1 MFHRYANMNLEGK
14 YMELGIENVYDNKIL
29 LENYMGLLNSLSRE
43 YKMKLVEYL
52 NIDIKN
58 NVMPETDWIDR
69 LYGSF
74 ISDKSA
80 EDMISEI
87 RSNRRFNRRELE
99 F

>member
-1 MFHRYANMNLEGK
+1 MYVNMNSEGK
-14 YMELGIENVYDNKIL
+14 YMELGMEKVYDNTVL

-43 YKMKLVEYL
+43 YKIKLVEYL
-52 NIDIKN
+52 NSDIKN
-58 NVMPETDWIDR
+58 NVVPEADWIDK

-74 ISDKSA
+74 VSDKSV

-87 RSNRRFNRRELE
+87 RSSRRFNRGAIE

>member
-1 MFHRYANMNLEGK
+1 
-14 YMELGIENVYDNKIL
+14 MELGIENVYDNKVL

-52 NIDIKN
+52 NTDIKN
-58 NVMPETDWIDR
+58 NVVPEADWIDR

-74 ISDKSA
+74 ESDKSA

-87 RSNRRFNRRELE
+87 WSGRRFNRGVVE

>member
-1 MFHRYANMNLEGK
+1 MEGK
-14 YMELGIENVYDNKIL
+14 HMELGMENAYDNKVL

-52 NIDIKN
+52 NTDIKN
-58 NVMPETDWIDR
+58 NVVPETDWIDR

-74 ISDKSA
+74 ESDKSA

-87 RSNRRFNRRELE
+87 WSGRRFNRGVVE

>member
-1 MFHRYANMNLEGK
+1 
-14 YMELGIENVYDNKIL
+14 MELGIENAYDNTVL
-29 LENYMGLLNSLSRE
+29 LENYTGLLNSLSRE

-52 NIDIKN
+52 TTDIKN
-58 NVMPETDWIDR
+58 NVVPEADWIDR

-74 ISDKSA
+74 VSDKSA

-87 RSNRRFNRRELE
+87 RSSRRFNRRALE

>member
-1 MFHRYANMNLEGK
+1 MVLDNNIANKVL
-14 YMELGIENVYDNKIL
+14 LDNYL
-29 LENYMGLLNSLSRE
+29 GLLNGLSRE
-43 YKMKLVEYL
+43 CKIKLVESL
-52 NIDIKN
+52 NFEIAEVNDSKN
-58 NVMPETDWIDR
+58 DWIDT

-87 RSNRRFNRRELE
+87 RSDRRFTNRVYG